1 MLDRLFG
8 SLLVALLRSLTLPM
22 IASGMTRFGVSR
34 GCRYPELT
42 GGRFSG
48 FWGAI
53 AYPEG
58 ILFGDVDLTLEKV
71 KCSF

>member
-1 MLDRLFG
+1 
-8 SLLVALLRSLTLPM
+8 M